1 MDKPVKARGWK
12 SAQLRSRKAQDVVT
26 ASPSGQKLRVLVAS
40 HGHPAITRG
49 GAEMAAY
56 TLYTG
61 LKARADCETWF
72 LGCRPSGGTDRLGSA
87 ITQPFDER
95 EFVYSPGAFDW
106 FKFANRDPNFPRE
119 FRALLRE
126 LRPDIVHFHHFI
138 ILGVEA
144 LSLVRDTLPESRIVL
159 TLHEYLAICHH
170 YGQMVTKPRQELCH
184 RASLDDCNRC
194 FPEIDPAD
202 FFLRAL
208 YIKRF
213 FGLVDQYVAP
223 SHFLAG
229 RFVAWGLPPERVR
242 VIENPIGRPATP
254 LAPVGEQRGH
264 VGPLRVGFFGQ
275 ISPLKGILV
284 LFEAAAALEREGC
297 GDVVFDIH
305 GEYRGQPPEFQDAF
319 VAGLERTG
327 NNVRYH
333 GRYEPRRVDE
343 LMRGVD
349 VTIIPSIWW
358 ENSPVVI
365 QEAFRNRRPVICSD
379 IGGMAEKVRDGLDGW
394 HFRVGSVPALVAL
407 LKRLSANRS
416 EVASVAET
424 IQQPLAAVSVV
435 AEHFEM
441 FAHSRREATV
451 AAQGH

>member
-1 MDKPVKARGWK
+1 VPP
-12 SAQLRSRKAQDVVT
+12 RSRKVLDVT
-26 ASPSGQKLRVLVAS
+26 ASPTERKLRVLVAS

-49 GAEMAAY
+49 GAETAAY

-61 LKARADCETWF
+61 LKARTDCEAWF

-87 ITQPFDER
+87 ITQPFDEG
-95 EFVYSPGAFDW
+95 EFVYSAGVFDW
-106 FKFANRDPNFPRE
+106 FKFANRDPNFPSE

-138 ILGVEA
+138 IFGVEA

-170 YGQMVTKPRQELCH
+170 FGQMVTKPRQELCH
-184 RASLDDCNRC
+184 QASLEDCNRC
-194 FPEIDPAD
+194 FTEINTSD
-202 FFLRAL
+202 FFLRTL

-213 FGLVDQYVAP
+213 FELVDQYVAP
-223 SHFLAG
+223 SNFLAD
-229 RFVAWGLPPERVR
+229 RFVAWGLPRERVR
-242 VIENPIGRPATP
+242 VIENPIDRPIA
-254 LAPVGEQRGH
+254 LAPVEEQHARTGA
-264 VGPLRVGFFGQ
+264 LRVGFFGQ
-275 ISPLKGILV
+275 ISPLKGILI
-284 LFEAAAALEREGC
+284 LLEAAAVLERDGC
-297 GDVVFDIH
+297 SDVVFDIH
-305 GEYRGQPPEFQDAF
+305 GEYRSQPQEFQDAF
-319 VAGLERTG
+319 VAKLEQAG

-379 IGGMAEKVRDGLDGW
+379 IGGMAEKVRDGFDGW
-394 HFRVGSVPALVAL
+394 HFRVGSVPALAAL
-407 LKRLSANRS
+407 LKRLAANRS
-416 EVASVAET
+416 EVSSVAET
-424 IQQPLAAVSVV
+424 IQQPPEPAGIVT
-435 AEHFEM
+435 EHFDM
-441 FAHSRREATV
+441 FVRCGREGTWTKRC
-451 AAQGH
+451 G